1 MSYHQNTGVLQVV
14 NRQIHSK
21 TGHTG
26 GRAIWGTL

>member
-1 MSYHQNTGVLQVV
+1 MV